1 MQAHAE
7 KHIDFSKFDPYDTW
21 AWRRLRLIIQH
32 LETVHLQQTRDVD
45 FRYYIA
51 MAGSPHIAEESWQE
65 CIRQAAVTRKA
76 LINAYRP
83 WLPPEPTE
91 NQTTATQSIAERHR
105 ALFGLPGEPR
115 YEAMV
120 AELKAA
126 AKRTPAERAALK
138 LQREAA
144 AKRAMLQK
152 GT

>member
-32 LETVHLQQTRDVD
+32 LEAVHLQQTRDVD

-51 MAGSPHIAEESWQE
+51 MAGSPHIAEASWQE
-65 CIRQAAVTRKA
+65 CIRQAAVTRKS
-76 LINAYRP
+76 LIQAYKP

-91 NQTTATQSIAERHR
+91 NQAAATQTIAERHR
-105 ALFGLPGEPR
+105 ALFGSPGEPR

-120 AELKAA
+120 ASLKAA

-138 LQREAA
+138 LKREAA
-144 AKRAMLQK
+144 EKRAMLQK
-152 GT
+152 GA

>member
-32 LETVHLQQTRDVD
+32 LEAAHLQQTQDVD

-51 MAGSPHIAEESWQE
+51 MAGSPHIAEASWQQ
-65 CIRQAAVTRKA
+65 CISQAAVKRKA
-76 LINAYRP
+76 LLQAYRP
-83 WLPPEPTE
+83 WLPPEPVE
-91 NQTTATQSIAERHR
+91 NQAAATQTIAERHR
-105 ALFGLPGEPR
+105 ALFGAPGEPR

-138 LQREAA
+138 LQRAAA

-152 GT
+152 GG

>member
-1 MQAHAE
+1 
-7 KHIDFSKFDPYDTW
+7 
-21 AWRRLRLIIQH
+21 
-32 LETVHLQQTRDVD
+32 
-45 FRYYIA
+45 

-91 NQTTATQSIAERHR
+91 NQTTATQTIADRQRE
-105 ALFGLPGEPR
+105 LFGSPGEPR

-120 AELKAA
+120 AELNAA
-126 AKRTPAERAALK
+126 VKRTPAEREAAE

-144 AKRAMLQK
+144 EKRAMLQT
-152 GT
+152 GA